1 LKNLSYKNKSYMTLT
16 SLNQYGTNFQIKVI
30 SSLLTH
36 KEFLT
41 NIHDIIS
48 EEYWD
53 NQAHQWVIKEI
64 IRYYDKY
71 HTTPSMDILKVEL
84 QKIENDVLKLSIKEQ
99 LKAAYESSDDD
110 LEYVQEEFSTFC
122 KNQQL
127 KKALLN
133 SVDLLKAGDFDGI
146 KHLVESALKA
156 GNDKNI
162 GHEYNKDIESRFRE
176 DARTTISTPW
186 ERINDILQG
195 GLGNG
200 DFGLIF
206 GNPGG
211 GKSWSLVALG
221 GYAVRMGYN
230 VLHYTLE
237 LGEEYVGRRYDAFFS
252 KIPVDRVIKNREK
265 IEEIIPEIPGEL
277 IIKEFPTGRAT
288 ISTIESHIRKVEDLG
303 TKADLIIIDY
313 VDLLSTKKR
322 TADRKGEID
331 DIYTSTKGLAREL
344 DVPIW
349 SVSQV
354 NRAGA
359 KDDVIEGDKAA
370 GSYDK
375 IMITDFCLSL
385 SRKAKDKVNGT
396 GRFHIMKNRYG
407 MDGLT
412 FGVKADTS
420 TGHFEVHDYNADD
433 YEDDTPQQQQNQS
446 YGDFDTFDKQV
457 LKNKF
462 FELNS

>member
-1 LKNLSYKNKSYMTLT
+1 MTLQ
-16 SLNQYGTNFQIKVI
+16 SIEQYGHSFQIKVI

-36 KEFLT
+36 KEYLV
-41 NIHDIIS
+41 NIHDILS
-48 EEYWD
+48 EEYFQ
-53 NQAHQWVIKEI
+53 NQAHQWIIKEI
-64 IRYYDKY
+64 LKYYDKY
-71 HTTPSMDILKVEL
+71 HTVPSMDILKVEL
-84 QKIENDVLKLSIKEQ
+84 KKIDNGVLKVSIKEQ
-99 LKAAYESSDDD
+99 LREAYEASEED
-110 LEYVQEEFSTFC
+110 LEYVREEFSTFC

-127 KKALLN
+127 KKALLS

-146 KHLVESALKA
+146 KFLVESALKA
-156 GNDKNI
+156 GQDKNV
-162 GHEYNKDIESRFRE
+162 GHEYNKDIEARFRE
-176 DARTTISTPW
+176 DSRTIIATPW
-186 ERINDILQG
+186 EKINDLLQG

-237 LGEEYVGRRYDAFFS
+237 LGEDYVGRRYDAFFT
-252 KIPVDRVIKNREK
+252 KTPVDRILKNREK
-265 IEEIIPEIPGEL
+265 VEEIIPQLPGEL

-288 ISTIESHIRKVEDLG
+288 ISTIEAHIRKVTDLG
-303 TKADLIIIDY
+303 IKPDLVIIDY

-344 DVPIW
+344 NIPIW

-420 TGHFEVHDYNADD
+420 TGHFEVHDYDPDADF
-433 YEDDTPQQQQNQS
+433 ESETNNQQSNS
-446 YGDFDTFDKQV
+446 YDNFDTFDKQV